1 MAAIRMHA
9 DEVDTD
15 ADLVRRLLAGQFP
28 QWADLPIVRVA
39 SAGTDNA
46 LYRIGDDLV
55 ARLPRIHWAV
65 EKVEYEQRW
74 LPWLAPQLPFPI
86 PAPLALGEPAEGYPH
101 RWSVYRW
108 LEGENATD
116 DHIGDPRQFALDLA
130 RFIHAIQR
138 IDAAGGP
145 PAPYGRGVPLETK
158 TVRERIPELEPHGFD
173 VAALRRAWDA
183 ALAAPAWD
191 RKPVWMHGD
200 LQSGNVLVVDG
211 RLSSVI
217 DFGCTGVGDPAVD
230 VAAAWMLLTNQ
241 SRDDFRTAL
250 DVDDATW
257 ARSRGWALS
266 FAVGA
271 IPYYH
276 QTNPVLA
283 GIGRRAL
290 EAVLAGAGT

>member
-1 MAAIRMHA
+1 MATTRMHA

-28 QWADLPIVRVA
+28 QWAGLPIARVS

-65 EKVEYEQRW
+65 DKVEYEQRW

-101 RWSVYRW
+101 QWSVYRW

-116 DHIGDPRQFALDLA
+116 DRIGDPHRFARDLA
-130 RFIHAIQR
+130 TFIAAMQR
-138 IDAAGGP
+138 IDATGGP

-158 TVRERIPELEPHGFD
+158 DVGDRIPQLASHGI
-173 VAALRRAWDA
+173 VVEAVRRAWDA

-191 RKPVWMHGD
+191 RAPVWMHGD
-200 LQSGNVLVVDG
+200 MQSGNVLVVDG

-217 DFGCTGVGDPAVD
+217 DFGCTGIGDPAVD
-230 VAAAWMLLTNQ
+230 VAAAWILLRSET
-241 SRDDFRTAL
+241 REVFRAAL
-250 DVDDATW
+250 EVDDATW
-257 ARSRGWALS
+257 ARSKGWALS
-266 FAVGA
+266 LAVGA

-290 EAVLAGAGT
+290 DAVLEDAG